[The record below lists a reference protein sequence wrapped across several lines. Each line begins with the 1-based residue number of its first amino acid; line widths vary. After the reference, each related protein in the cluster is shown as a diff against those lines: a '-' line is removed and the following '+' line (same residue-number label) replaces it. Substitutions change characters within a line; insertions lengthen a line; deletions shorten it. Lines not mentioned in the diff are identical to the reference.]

1 VTSIRS
7 VCVFC
12 ASSERVEPAYREMAA
27 ELGAAV
33 AARGWSLTYG
43 GGNVGLMG
51 EVARAAL
58 QAGGRVTGVI
68 PRRLANREIALHDVT
83 ELVVVETMRERKALM
98 DERSDAFIVLPGGIG
113 TLEELVEILTL
124 RLLGYSDKPL
134 VLLDPDG
141 FWQPLEHLLGRM
153 IAHGLASEDL
163 CGLYVVTHDVAAS
176 LAAVQCAPVMTGR
189 PQPEQEVES
198 LEGPLN

>member
-1 VTSIRS
+1 
-7 VCVFC
+7 
-12 ASSERVEPAYREMAA
+12 MAA
-27 ELGAAV
+27 ELGTAV
-33 AARGWSLTYG
+33 AAQEWSLIYG

-58 QAGGRVTGVI
+58 RSGGRVTGVI
-68 PRRLANREIALHDVT
+68 PRRLADREIALHDVT

-98 DERSDAFIVLPGGIG
+98 DERSDAFIVLPGGVG

-141 FWQPLEHLLGRM
+141 FWEPLEQLLQRM
-153 IAHGLASEDL
+153 ISHRLAPEGLLD
-163 CGLYVVTHDVAAS
+163 LYVVSHDVAAA
-176 LAAVQCAPVMTGR
+176 LEAVQRTPLAMER
-189 PQPEQEVES
+189 PEPEAEVEA
-198 LEGPLN
+198 LEGR